1 MTETVTVSGVSA
13 TAEAADKIK
22 TQLDTFAAEM
32 ETELEKKRR
41 AKIAEESKTQEELE
55 ASIPK
60 PVGYRVLIA
69 LPNVEETFG
78 DSGLIKADQTRREE
92 YILSTV
98 GVVLDMGAEAYSDKE
113 RFPTGP
119 WCKTGDYVMF
129 RANTGTRFKVGKQ
142 EYRLM
147 NDDSI
152 EAVVDDPRA
161 VSRA

>member
-1 MTETVTVSGVSA
+1 MTETVTVSGVDA
-13 TAEAADKIK
+13 IVETTPAMTALERKRSERIEVEAVKEA
-22 TQLDTFAAEM
+22 
-32 ETELEKKRR
+32 
-41 AKIAEESKTQEELE
+41 ELE

-69 LPNVEETFG
+69 LPNVEDTFG
-78 DSGLIKADQTRREE
+78 ESGLLKAESTRREE

-98 GVVLDMGAEAYSDKE
+98 GSVLDMGEQAYSDKE

-119 WCKTGDYVMF
+119 WCKVGDHVMF
-129 RANTGTRFKVGKQ
+129 RANTGTRFKVGNQ
-142 EYRLM
+142 EFRLM

>member
-1 MTETVTVSGVSA
+1 MTETITVSGVGA
-13 TAEAADKIK
+13 AAETTPVMTALELKRKERIEEEAVAEA
-22 TQLDTFAAEM
+22 
-32 ETELEKKRR
+32 
-41 AKIAEESKTQEELE
+41 ELE

-69 LPNVEETFG
+69 LPNVEDTFG
-78 DSGLIKADQTRREE
+78 ESGLLKAESTRREE

-98 GVVLDMGAEAYSDKE
+98 GSVLDMGEQAYSDKE

-119 WCKTGDYVMF
+119 WCKVGDHVMF
-129 RANTGTRFKVGKQ
+129 RANTGTRFKVGNQ
-142 EYRLM
+142 EFRLM

>member
-1 MTETVTVSGVSA
+1 MSEMTAMEIRRQ
-13 TAEAADKIK
+13 EKIK
-22 TQLDTFAAEM
+22 E
-32 ETELEKKRR
+32 
-41 AKIAEESKTQEELE
+41 QEEAQDELDVL
-55 ASIPK
+55 IPK

-69 LPNVEETFG
+69 LPNVEETFAG
-78 DSGLIKADQTRREE
+78 GIMKAAKTLQEE
-92 YILSTV
+92 YILSTI
-98 GVVLDMGAEAYSDKE
+98 GIVLDMGEQAYADKE

-119 WCKTGDYVMF
+119 WCKQGDYVMF

-161 VSRA
+161 ISRA

>member
-1 MTETVTVSGVSA
+1 MTETVTVSGVGADASVSSTMTALEQKRSA
-13 TAEAADKIK
+13 RIEVEAAKE
-22 TQLDTFAAEM
+22 A
-32 ETELEKKRR
+32 
-41 AKIAEESKTQEELE
+41 ELE

-69 LPNVEETFG
+69 LPNVEDTFG
-78 DSGLIKADQTRREE
+78 ESGLLKAESTRREE

-98 GVVLDMGAEAYSDKE
+98 GSVLDMGEEAYSDKE

-119 WCKTGDYVMF
+119 WCKVGDHVMF
-129 RANTGTRFKVGKQ
+129 RANTGTRFKVGNQ
-142 EYRLM
+142 EFRLM

>member
-1 MTETVTVSGVSA
+1 MTETITVSGVG
-13 TAEAADKIK
+13 AEASVSPAM
-22 TQLDTFAAEM
+22 TA
-32 ETELEKKRR
+32 LEEKRKQR
-41 AKIAEESKTQEELE
+41 IEEDIKTQEELE

-78 DSGLIKADQTRREE
+78 SSGLIKADQTRREE

-98 GVVLDMGAEAYSDKE
+98 GCVLDMGAVAYSDKE

-119 WCKTGDYVMF
+119 WCKVGDYVMF
-129 RANTGTRFKVGKQ
+129 RANSGTRFKVGKQ